1 MTQPK
6 SPWSARRPIIVGML
20 TLLVLVGGFGFWS
33 VTTRISGAVV
43 ASGQIEV
50 EQNRQVVQ
58 HPDGGVVAS
67 IHVSEGA
74 TVQAGDL
81 LLRLDGATLDSELAI
96 VEGQLFEIFARRA
109 RLEAERDD
117 REEITFPEELIAI
130 AAERPEVAEL
140 TTGQRR
146 LFEARRLTLSQQVD
160 QLTKRG
166 EQILSQVE
174 GIDAQIEALGTQ
186 LGLLSEEL
194 DAQNDL
200 LDKGLAQVSRVLALR
215 REEARL
221 RGQVGELTA
230 SKATSEGRRT
240 EVEIEVLSLAAGRRE
255 EASTQLRDIG
265 YRELEL
271 AERRR
276 ALIEQI
282 ARLDIVAPVSGIVL
296 GLQVTTPRAVLRAA
310 EPALYLIPQ
319 DRPLVINVQVPPV
332 HIDQVRVGQNARL
345 IFSAFS
351 SRTTPEV
358 MAQVAVVS
366 ADAFKDEATGASFY
380 RVEIVPEPGEMDKLQ
395 DLTLI
400 PGMPVEAFIT
410 TDEHTPMAYLLKP
423 FTDYFN
429 RAFRES

>member
-1 MTQPK
+1 MKPAK
-6 SPWSARRPIIVGML
+6 SPWSARRPVVIGLL
-20 TLLVLVGGFGFWS
+20 TLLVLVGGFGVWS
-33 VTTRISGAVV
+33 VTTQISGAVV

-74 TVQAGDL
+74 TVAAGDL
-81 LLRLDGATLDSELAI
+81 LLRLDGATLRSELAI

-117 REEITFPEELIAI
+117 HTEITFQAELITL
-130 AAERPEVAEL
+130 AAERPEVADL
-140 TTGQRR
+140 MAGQRR
-146 LFEARRLTLSQQVD
+146 LFEARRLTLSQQVE
-160 QLTKRG
+160 QLGKRG
-166 EQILSQVE
+166 EQIVSQVE
-174 GIDAQIEALGTQ
+174 GIDAQIKALDMQ
-186 LGLLSEEL
+186 LALISEEL
-194 DAQNDL
+194 ATQNDL
-200 LDKGLAQVSRVLALR
+200 LDKGLAQVSRVLALQ

-221 RGQVGELTA
+221 RGEVGELAA
-230 SKATSEGRRT
+230 SKASSEGRET
-240 EVEIEVLSLAAGRRE
+240 EVEIEALRLTASRRE

-276 ALIEQI
+276 ALTEQI

-319 DRPLVINVQVPPV
+319 DRPLVITVQVPPV
-332 HIDQVRVGQNARL
+332 HIDQVRVGQHARL

-351 SRTTPEV
+351 SRTTPEI

-366 ADAFKDEATGASFY
+366 ADALKDEATGASFY

-410 TDEHTPMAYLLKP
+410 TDEHTPMVYLLKP